1 MRIKLG
7 ELKRIFQEAAIEEA
21 GKIGAHPE
29 YQKKERTREVLQ
41 GAIASAV
48 ASGQIKDE
56 ADLQEFFSSINLAV
70 TALKMV
76 PFEVYA
82 KLAGARPTKR

>member
-7 ELKRIFQEAAIEEA
+7 ELKRIFREAALEEA
-21 GKIGAHPE
+21 GKVGAHPE
-29 YQKKERTREVLQ
+29 YMKKERARELLQ

-48 ASGQIKDE
+48 ASGQIQNE
-56 ADLQEFFSSINLAV
+56 ADLQEFFAAVPLAM

-76 PFEVYA
+76 PFEVYS
-82 KLAGARPTKR
+82 KIAGTKPRSG